1 MPVARARKLK
11 GVPRGGPFCRSWWIT
26 SDARAEQDLAEV
38 ISASG
43 GRPEP
48 AELSPAPTCPA
59 ATRRCSRPEAE
70 RLRALIDTLGSCD
83 AASIFAGTFRLRT
96 EPAAQF

>member
-48 AELSPAPTCPA
+48 AELSPAPTWTLPLDA
-59 ATRRCSRPEAE
+59 VPDPKPSDYGRDRKSRR
-70 RLRALIDTLGSCD
+70 LT
-83 AASIFAGTFRLRT
+83 
-96 EPAAQF
+96 